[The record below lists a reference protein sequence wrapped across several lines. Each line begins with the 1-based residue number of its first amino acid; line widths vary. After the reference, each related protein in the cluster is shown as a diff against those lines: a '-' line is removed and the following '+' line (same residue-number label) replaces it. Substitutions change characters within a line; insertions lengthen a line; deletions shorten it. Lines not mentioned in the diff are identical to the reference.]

1 MRFLKFK
8 IFPNDKVE
16 EEVEN
21 EEETTDK
28 EEKKEKSDI
37 LGIITLIKEVYKQL
51 KKRYIK
57 FT

>member
-1 MRFLKFK
+1 MCFLKFK

-28 EEKKEKSDI
+28 EEKKEKKIGYFRDNNAH
-37 LGIITLIKEVYKQL
+37 
-51 KKRYIK
+51 KRSI
-57 FT
+57 

>member
-28 EEKKEKSDI
+28 EEKKRKIGYFRDNNA
-37 LGIITLIKEVYKQL
+37 YK
-51 KKRYIK
+51 RSI
-57 FT
+57 